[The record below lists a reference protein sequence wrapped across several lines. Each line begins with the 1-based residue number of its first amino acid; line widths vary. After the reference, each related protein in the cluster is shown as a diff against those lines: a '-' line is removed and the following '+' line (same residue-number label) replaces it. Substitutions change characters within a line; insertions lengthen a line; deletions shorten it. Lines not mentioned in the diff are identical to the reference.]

1 MGDYLKRMV
10 LFIAALC
17 LAALSLAG
25 MSSVADAQAAQ
36 NQTIDSYQG
45 NLSQKQIDLVSMP
58 GLFGRL
64 GRDVAETVKF
74 KSPKAGWKLKAV
86 NVMAWDGFNGSVISV
101 PPQLIIALEVR
112 DKDRNLLYKYADSQL
127 PYTNYAFNITGPYPL
142 TIELPSIPVSDEF
155 YICFYDRG
163 AVAVAGEILNKTSE
177 NSFFY
182 NEAGDELIP
191 AAIPAAENQTS
202 SVNWIMSVV
211 GN

>member
-1 MGDYLKRMV
+1 MV
-10 LFIAALC
+10 LFIAAFC

-25 MSSVADAQAAQ
+25 MTSIADAQATQ
-36 NQTIDSYQG
+36 NQTINSYQG
-45 NLSQKQIDLVSMP
+45 NLSEKQIDLVSMP

-74 KSPKAGWKLKAV
+74 KAPKAGWKLKAV

-127 PYTNYAFNITGPYPL
+127 PYTNYAFNVTGPYPI
-142 TIELPSIPVSDEF
+142 TIELPLIPVSDEF

-163 AVAVAGEILNKTSE
+163 AVAVAGEILNETSE

-182 NEAGDELIP
+182 NEAGDELISATVP
-191 AAIPAAENQTS
+191 NTENATS
-202 SVNWIMSVV
+202 PVNWIMSVM
-211 GN
+211 GS